1 MNWQKIRESA
11 IAIRD
16 AAWEAIKATGEKINQ
31 GYLWLFRTAT
41 EDGVSRKT
49 LFLTYAWIG
58 VVLFFTSFILAGNS
72 PFVTLVPFSLYEV
85 GNRDPRTTITIYGSD
100 GERQVFPVQRKV
112 LLEDEEYRHKTMTL
126 IGEISES
133 SYFDKT
139 LESGKGEHYKNLK
152 RLPEIQY
159 AVKAIWK
166 NGGVLIL
173 DFRKSTLQEI
183 LSGMKFRIDYTYVQQ
198 NMKEEDKQ
206 KEIARKKMALLDST
220 FLALE
225 KTVFENFSDVQS
237 LEYRLDGLSERIPGM
252 EYSLDSTHKRN

>member
-1 MNWQKIRESA
+1 MNWQKIKESA
-11 IAIRD
+11 IAIKD
-16 AAWEAIKATGEKINQ
+16 AAWEAIKAAGVKINL

-41 EDGVSRKT
+41 EDGVSRRT

-58 VVLFFTSFILAGNS
+58 VILFFTSFILAGHN
-72 PFVTLVPFSLYEV
+72 PFITLVPFSLYEV
-85 GNRDPRTTITIYGSD
+85 GNRDPRTEITIYGSD
-100 GERQVFPVQRKV
+100 GERQVFPVRRKV
-112 LLEDEEYRHKTMTL
+112 LLEEDEFRRKTMTL

-133 SYFDKT
+133 SYFDKAFA
-139 LESGKGEHYKNLK
+139 SGKGEHYKNLK

-166 NGGVLIL
+166 NGNTLIL

-198 NMKEEDKQ
+198 QMKEEDKQ

-220 FLALE
+220 FIALE
-225 KTVFENFSDVQS
+225 KTVFENFSDIQS
-237 LEYRLDGLSERIPGM
+237 VEYRLDGLPETIPGM
-252 EYSLDSTHKRN
+252 EYSLNLSHKRN

>member
-1 MNWQKIRESA
+1 MNWQNIKESA
-11 IAIRD
+11 NTIKDTI
-16 AAWEAIKATGEKINQ
+16 WEAALIAVEKINQ
-31 GYLWLFRTAT
+31 GYLWLFRTAS

-49 LFLTYAWIG
+49 LFLTYSWIG
-58 VVLFFTSFILAGNS
+58 VVLFFTSFILSGNS
-72 PFVTLVPFSLYEV
+72 PFITLVPFSLYEL
-85 GNRDPRTTITIYGSD
+85 GNRDHRTEITIYVSD
-100 GERQVFPVQRKV
+100 GERQVFPVRRKV
-112 LLEDEEYRHKTMTL
+112 LLEDEEFRHKTMIL

-139 LESGKGEHYKNLK
+139 LEGGKGEHYKNLK

-166 NGGVLIL
+166 NGGTLIL

-183 LSGMKFRIDYTYVQQ
+183 LSGMKFRIDYTYARRM
-198 NMKEEDKQ
+198 NDDEKQ

-225 KTVFENFSDVQS
+225 KTVFENFQDIQS
-237 LEYRLDGLSERIPGM
+237 VEYRLDGLSENISGM
-252 EYSLDSTHKRN
+252 EYSLDLSHKRN

>member
-1 MNWQKIRESA
+1 MNWQKIKKPA

-16 AAWEAIKATGEKINQ
+16 AIWKKIKTAGEKINQ
-31 GYLWLFRTAT
+31 GYLWLFRIAT
-41 EDGVSRKT
+41 EDGISQKT

-58 VVLFFTSFILAGNS
+58 IILFFTSFILTGNS
-72 PFVTLVPFSLYEV
+72 PFITLIPFSLYDV
-85 GNRDPRTTITIYGSD
+85 GNRDHRTEITLYASD
-100 GERQVFPVQRKV
+100 GERRVFPIRRKV
-112 LLEDEEYRHKTMTL
+112 LLENEEFRHKTMTL

-139 LESGKGEHYKNLK
+139 LTNDKGEYYKSIK

-166 NGGVLIL
+166 NGGILIL

-183 LSGMKFRIDYTYVQQ
+183 LSEMKFRIDYTYARRM
-198 NMKEEDKQ
+198 NENEKQ
-206 KEIARKKMALLDST
+206 KEIVRKKMALLDST

-225 KTVFENFSDVQS
+225 KTIFENFQDIQS
-237 LEYRLDGLSERIPGM
+237 VEYRLDGLSESIPGM
-252 EYSLDSTHKRN
+252 EYSLNLSHKRN